1 MNKIE
6 KFVKA
11 CLSKFKLL
19 SIATAVVVAVG
30 LLFLGVFGYSTNAT
44 NSNVKTLTVK
54 VNQYAYS
61 QHLDEIEEVAEKF
74 FSENNIKYAYDMNSE
89 MYGDESELVYVFN
102 TKVALTADVLSAL
115 QAKFDALT
123 ATDSGHALA
132 GSVIKVSTHTEKV
145 LDRLPAKALLRT
157 VIAAA
162 VFAVLACLYVAIRYH
177 YTSGLAMF
185 ASLSVSAAL
194 TSALVLITRMPITA
208 NLLYT
213 LFFNL
218 LFTAVCTMFTLNKV
232 RKAQKEDKK
241 IDAETLVNSNLAVW
255 QVLSFAA
262 ACVVAL
268 VFVGAIATS
277 AVRWFAAISLL
288 SVVAGVFASLFF
300 APALYLI
307 VKKYTDE
314 KAAERA
320 RYDYKR
326 S

>member
-1 MNKIE
+1 M
-6 KFVKA
+6 
-11 CLSKFKLL
+11 
-19 SIATAVVVAVG
+19 
-30 LLFLGVFGYSTNAT
+30 
-44 NSNVKTLTVK
+44 
-54 VNQYAYS
+54 
-61 QHLDEIEEVAEKF
+61 
-74 FSENNIKYAYDMNSE
+74 
-89 MYGDESELVYVFN
+89 
-102 TKVALTADVLSAL
+102 
-115 QAKFDALT
+115 
-123 ATDSGHALA
+123 
-132 GSVIKVSTHTEKV
+132 
-145 LDRLPAKALLRT
+145 
-157 VIAAA
+157 
-162 VFAVLACLYVAIRYH
+162 FAVLACVYVTIRYH
-177 YTSGLAMF
+177 YTSGLTLF
-185 ASLSVSAAL
+185 VSLSVSAAL

-213 LFFNL
+213 LFFNI

-241 IDAETLVNSNLAVW
+241 IDAETLVDSNLAVW

-262 ACVVAL
+262 ACVIAL

-307 VKKYTDE
+307 VKKYADE